1 MKGIFSLLLACCV
14 VSACR
19 TKNNE
24 AELVDPAKSQGN
36 TTVTCANGFTLKKTG
51 PNLLLTVKNPWQ
63 HASGIEFSY
72 LLSDS
77 VTTSSKISDHSWVI
91 KTPVKKV
98 ICLSTTHIGFVDMLG
113 EIRTI
118 RGISGKNLVV
128 NPEIRKGIN
137 NGSISDVGYDENLN
151 FELILKIDPDLVFVY
166 GVGVEITNTVRKL
179 NDLGIPTML
188 IGEYLEEEPLAKTEW
203 IKVFGAC
210 YGKLPEASQA
220 FDFTVAR
227 YLELKDLA
235 VTSMERPAVLLG
247 LPWRGTWYVSGS
259 KSYVA
264 RLIKDAGANYV
275 WNQLDFNESRPMSL
289 EKIYEKALSADLWL
303 NTGEALTS
311 SDVLSV
317 DARFGKLP
325 VFINKSMYNN
335 NNMLSET
342 GGNAF
347 YESGVV
353 EPDVILKDLICIF
366 HPQLLPSYRL
376 KYYRKLP

>member
-1 MKGIFSLLLACCV
+1 MKSIVSLLLACCIFFG
-14 VSACR
+14 CR
-19 TKNNE
+19 NKNIE
-24 AELVDPAKSQGN
+24 TEPVDPVTSLGNSTITFAQGF
-36 TTVTCANGFTLKKTG
+36 ALKKTG
-51 PNLLLTVKNPWQ
+51 QDLLLTVKNPWQ

-77 VTTSSKISDHSWVI
+77 AKASSKIGDHSWII
-91 KTPVKKV
+91 KTPVRKV
-98 ICLSTTHIGFVDMLG
+98 ICLSTTHIGFVDKLG
-113 EIRTI
+113 EIRSI

-128 NPEIRKGIN
+128 NPEIRKGILK
-137 NGSISDVGYDENLN
+137 GSITDVGYDENLN
-151 FELILKIDPDLVFVY
+151 YELILKIAPDVVFVY

-210 YGKLPEASQA
+210 FGKLSEAA
-220 FDFTVAR
+220 LTFDSTVTR
-227 YLELKDLA
+227 YVKLKNTA
-235 VTSMERPAVLLG
+235 GNSRERPTVLLG
-247 LPWRGTWYVSGS
+247 LPWRGNWYVSGS
-259 KSYVA
+259 KSYIA
-264 RLIKDAGANYV
+264 RLIKDAGAKYV
-275 WNQLDFNESRPMSL
+275 WDQLDFNESRPMSL
-289 EKIYEKALSADLWL
+289 EKIYEKALTVDLWV
-303 NTGEALTS
+303 NTGDALTS
-311 SDVLSV
+311 KDILSV
-317 DARFGKLP
+317 DERFGKLP

-353 EPDVILKDLICIF
+353 EPDVILEDLICIF
-366 HPQLLPSYRL
+366 HPQLLPSHRL

>member
-1 MKGIFSLLLACCV
+1 MKGIFSLLLACCIIFGCRNKNIETDLV
-14 VSACR
+14 VPV
-19 TKNNE
+19 T
-24 AELVDPAKSQGN
+24 SQGIS
-36 TTVTCANGFTLKKTG
+36 TVTFARGFALKKTG
-51 PNLLLTVKNPWQ
+51 PDLLLSVRNPWQ

-77 VTTSSKISDHSWVI
+77 AKASSRISDHFWVI
-91 KTPVKKV
+91 KTPVRKV
-98 ICLSTTHIGFVDMLG
+98 ICLSTTHIGFVDKLG
-113 EIRTI
+113 EIKTI

-137 NGSISDVGYDENLN
+137 NNSITDVGYDENLN
-151 FELILKIDPDLVFVY
+151 YELILKINPDVVFVY

-179 NDLGIPTML
+179 NDLGIPSML

-210 YGKLPEASQA
+210 YGKLPEAA
-220 FDFTVAR
+220 HTFDSTVTR
-227 YLELKDLA
+227 YLELKNMA
-235 VTSMERPAVLLG
+235 ESSTKRPVVLLG
-247 LPWRGTWYVSGS
+247 LPWRGNWYVSGS
-259 KSYVA
+259 KSYIA

-275 WNQLDFNESRPMSL
+275 WDQLDFNESRPMSL
-289 EKIYEKALSADLWL
+289 EKIYEKALDADLWL

-311 SDVLSV
+311 NDVLSV
-317 DARFGKLP
+317 DERFGKLP
-325 VFINKSMYNN
+325 VFIKKSMYNN
-335 NNMLSET
+335 NNLLSET